1 MDAGLLGSVRVEE
14 KAHDCAGTRTQ
25 DLPVKSRL
33 LYRLSYAIADHAAY
47 KNPGGPLLAN
57 FWIVFYRTHMVAN
70 SYQTD
75 FIGTP

>member
-1 MDAGLLGSVRVEE
+1 
-14 KAHDCAGTRTQ
+14 
-25 DLPVKSRL
+25 
-33 LYRLSYAIADHAAY
+33 
-47 KNPGGPLLAN
+47 LAN